1 MTTDHET
8 FLAIVMLA
16 MLLDTIMGDPP
27 FLPHPVRIIGAAI
40 GVFENIAGKIGRGKH
55 FERFAGVVLTFAIV
69 GMTFFLSW
77 AVQYMILQRS
87 SGPARLLGIAFLVY
101 LAASTLALKELIKA
115 GSGVIG
121 AVRADDMAL
130 ARQRLRMIVGRDVDS
145 LDRDG
150 ILRATIETLSENLS
164 DGVIAPL
171 LYLTVGGIP
180 CALAY
185 KAVNTLD
192 STVGYRN
199 ERYLH
204 LGWASARLD
213 DIVNYVPA
221 RISALLIAFAAAI
234 VLRSPEKALAALT
247 TMRSDGCNHSS
258 PNSGYPEAA
267 VAGALGVRLGGPSTY
282 GGIMIH
288 KPHIGTS
295 GRTDYL
301 TASMETVGII
311 RIASFT
317 GFFCA
322 VIAIS
327 LGVVL

>member
-1 MTTDHET
+1 LTTDHET
-8 FLAIVMLA
+8 FLAIVILA
-16 MLLDTIMGDPP
+16 MILDTIMGDPS
-27 FLPHPVRIIGAAI
+27 FLPHPVRMIGTAI
-40 GVFENIAGKIGRGKH
+40 GVFENIVRKIGRGKH
-55 FERFAGVVLTFAIV
+55 FERLAGVMLTLAIV

-77 AVQYMILQRS
+77 ALQYMILQRS
-87 SGPARLLGIAFLVY
+87 SGPARVLGIALLVY
-101 LAASTLALKELIKA
+101 LAASTIALKELIKA
-115 GSGVIG
+115 GSGVIA
-121 AVRADDMAL
+121 AVGADDMPL
-130 ARQRLRMIVGRDVDS
+130 ARQRLGMIVGRDVDS

-171 LYLTVGGIP
+171 LYLTLGGIP

-192 STVGYRN
+192 SIVGYRN

-221 RISALLIAFAAAI
+221 RISAVLIALAAAI
-234 VLRSPEKALAALT
+234 VLRSPERALAALT
-247 TMRSDGCNHSS
+247 TMRSDGRNHSS

-267 VAGALGVRLGGPSTY
+267 AAGALGVRLGGPSIY
-282 GGIMIH
+282 GGITVP
-288 KPHIGTS
+288 KPYIGTRS
-295 GRTDYL
+295 RTDYL
-301 TASMETVGII
+301 KASMETVGII
-311 RIASFT
+311 RIASLT

-322 VIAIS
+322 IAAIS
-327 LGVVL
+327 VGVVL